1 MNSTDGDSSPRI
13 VARPSSVATATFAAA
28 ILTVLGYL
36 GWLGW
41 DQHKYRVPGTTQ
53 IEGPYEPWQVVGLA
67 VTLAAVAAVLAWRRM
82 SVAATLTIT
91 VVLTLA
97 WSVDAATETTQD
109 ANLWPLGAGFLA
121 VGTLAG
127 MVVVCA
133 LSEGLRT
140 LINRRRPHSGQG

>member
-1 MNSTDGDSSPRI
+1 MNSTAGDLSPRI
-13 VARPSSVATATFAAA
+13 VARPSSVGTAALAAL
-28 ILTVLGYL
+28 LTVLSYL

-41 DQHKYRVPGTTQ
+41 DQHKYRVPGTTRV
-53 IEGPYEPWQVVGLA
+53 EGPYEPWQVVGLA
-67 VTLAAVAAVLAWRRM
+67 VTLAAVAAALAWRRM

-97 WSVDAATETTQD
+97 WSVDAATETSQD
-109 ANLWPLGAGFLA
+109 ANLWPVGAVFLA
-121 VGTLAG
+121 VGTMAG

-140 LINRRRPHSGQG
+140 LISRRRPHGAQG